1 MADHLIRALLR
12 SHNIR
17 LVAAL
22 TTELSRTAALRHKAS
37 PAAACAAGRGLTA
50 GLLLATLSK
59 SDERVTIQL
68 IGNGPLRGVTV
79 DAYGDGLVRGYPLE
93 AQACA
98 EVSMA
103 GRQRL
108 APLIGREGV
117 VNLVRDIGLRDRY
130 QGQVTL
136 VTSEIDED
144 IEAYLRDSE
153 QIPSALGCEVVMEQ
167 DGPENGTIASAGG
180 LLAQIMPDSP
190 QGTQDLLREL
200 QHSLRTGALYDL
212 LREGPTTAKKLL
224 ELAAGPHVDEL
235 EIFDERP
242 LRFQCRCDLERIEAM
257 IAGLDTLALDEMIS
271 DGQAAIT
278 CNYCSEVYTV
288 PKDALLRL
296 RAQKP
301 PREQQ

>member
-12 SHNIR
+12 SHNVR

-22 TTELSRTAALRHKAS
+22 TTDLGSTAAARHKAS
-37 PAAACAAGRGLTA
+37 PAAACALGRGLTA

-59 SDERVTIQL
+59 TQERVTIQL
-68 IGNGPLRGVTV
+68 VGNGPLRGVTV
-79 DAYGDGLVRGYPLE
+79 DAYGDGLARGYPLE

-98 EVSMA
+98 GVSMA
-103 GRQRL
+103 GRQLL
-108 APLIGREGV
+108 APLIGRDGV

-130 QGQVTL
+130 QGQVSL

-144 IEAYLRDSE
+144 VEAYLRDSE
-153 QIPSALGCEVVMEQ
+153 QIPSALGCEVVIEE
-167 DGPENGTIASAGG
+167 DGRIASAGG

-190 QGTQDLLREL
+190 QGTHDLLREL

-212 LREGPTTAKKLL
+212 LRGGVATAREIL
-224 ELAAGPHVDEL
+224 ELAAGPYVDQLEL
-235 EIFDERP
+235 FDERP
-242 LRFQCRCDLERIEAM
+242 LRFQCHCDLQRIEAM
-257 IAGLDTLALDEMIS
+257 LGGLDTLALDEMIS

-288 PKDALLRL
+288 PKEDLLRL

-301 PREQQ
+301 SREQQ